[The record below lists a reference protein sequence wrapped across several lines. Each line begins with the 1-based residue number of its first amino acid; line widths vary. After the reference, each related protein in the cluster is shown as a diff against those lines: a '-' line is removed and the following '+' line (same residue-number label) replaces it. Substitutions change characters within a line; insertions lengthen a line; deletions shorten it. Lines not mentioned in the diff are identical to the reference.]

1 MATSPLLKAWP
12 STDALESAVRALM
25 TEHDVPG
32 INVLISSPER
42 ETWIASLGVANRET
56 GEPMHPGMH
65 TRIGSI
71 TKPMTATLVLQLVDE
86 GKLAL
91 DDTLASML
99 PEASDFPHAD
109 HVTLHHLL
117 SMRSGIFN
125 YTEEGILT
133 GLAATPDRVWTD
145 RELLDIARKHE
156 PYFEPGAGFHY
167 SNTNYIML
175 GMIVERLTGLT
186 FGDALQQR
194 LLGPLG
200 LTQTSLPTTNALPV
214 PFAHGYERT
223 PASQAAVPERTNG
236 DGHEEPATVVTDATE
251 IAPSVAGAA
260 GAVVSTL
267 GDLDRWL
274 TSLAT
279 GYSISEALQHERMT
293 FEPIPR
299 ADGQI
304 TGVGYGL
311 GTVNFD
317 GMIGHNGGIPGFQSF
332 AGHHLATRTN
342 IVVLA
347 NIDSGRDGK
356 NPADAI
362 AMALRELIEPSPA
375 NTSA

>member
-1 MATSPLLKAWP
+1 MTTSPSLEAWP
-12 STDALESAVRALM
+12 DIDTMETAIRALM

-32 INVLISSPER
+32 VNVLISSPER
-42 ETWIASLGVANRET
+42 ETWLASFGVANRET
-56 GEPMHPGMH
+56 ATPMQPDMH
-65 TRIGSI
+65 ARIGSI

-99 PEASDFPHAD
+99 PEAADFPHAD
-109 HVTLHHLL
+109 RVSLRQLL
-117 SMRSGIFN
+117 SMRSGIYN

-167 SNTNYIML
+167 SNTNYILL

-186 FGDALQQR
+186 FGDALQRR

-200 LTQTSLPTTNALPV
+200 LTETSLPTASALPV

-223 PASQAAVPERTNG
+223 PASQADTPRRTDD
-236 DGHEEPATVVTDATE
+236 DGGAEQATIIADATE

-274 TSLAT
+274 TSLIAGET
-279 GYSISEALQHERMT
+279 ISESLQHERMT

-304 TGVGYGL
+304 TGFGYGL
-311 GTVNFD
+311 GLVNFG
-317 GMIGHNGGIPGFQSF
+317 GMVGHNGGIPGF
-332 AGHHLATRTN
+332 
-342 IVVLA
+342 
-347 NIDSGRDGK
+347 
-356 NPADAI
+356 
-362 AMALRELIEPSPA
+362 
-375 NTSA
+375 